1 MLKEL
6 LQLEGRLTGVSEVV
20 NGVQALGAI
29 RVRRLRSFLV
39 HFPRLPSSTPPPP
52 ARAVPMLIGC
62 GYWFLYPDGMPGSCR
77 LSHPGEAGAIEPAG
91 PGENDGILGL
101 GFILNFSIFQ
111 AQCRPTPAVGH
122 GLCGMLYWIRVLIG
136 C

>member
-1 MLKEL
+1 
-6 LQLEGRLTGVSEVV
+6 
-20 NGVQALGAI
+20 
-29 RVRRLRSFLV
+29 
-39 HFPRLPSSTPPPP
+39 
-52 ARAVPMLIGC
+52 MLIGC

-111 AQCRPTPAVGH
+111 AQCRPTPAVWHAQGGAH
-122 GLCGMLYWIRVLIG
+122 GYRVTIG
-136 C
+136 AYNSIHFPPDSYTSLLAWA